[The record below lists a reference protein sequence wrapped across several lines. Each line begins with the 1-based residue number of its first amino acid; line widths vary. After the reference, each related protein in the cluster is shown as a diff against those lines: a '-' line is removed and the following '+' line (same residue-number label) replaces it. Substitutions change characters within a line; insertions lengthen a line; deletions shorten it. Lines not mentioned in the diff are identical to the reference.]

1 MSVYK
6 KKESDIS
13 ICNIYRYEF
22 KFYHVNINIYE
33 ICFVNIYISIEFSF
47 FFCVFIDH
55 DRST

>member
-22 KFYHVNINIYE
+22 KFYHVNIIYMRY
-33 ICFVNIYISIEFSF
+33 VS
-47 FFCVFIDH
+47 
-55 DRST
+55 